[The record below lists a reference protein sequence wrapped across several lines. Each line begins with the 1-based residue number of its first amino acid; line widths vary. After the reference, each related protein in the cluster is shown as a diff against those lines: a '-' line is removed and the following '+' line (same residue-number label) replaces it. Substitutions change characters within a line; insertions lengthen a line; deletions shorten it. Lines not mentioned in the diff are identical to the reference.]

1 MTLIMTLSIMALSIT
16 TLSITKLST
25 TTLSIT
31 TISITPLSIN
41 RIQHKRKS
49 AWQKCHYAERH
60 IFMPNAI
67 MLSVD
72 MLSVIKL
79 SVVSPGEKACLEPI
93 FGLFQTLV
101 NYGRKKFY
109 DIWPWNDLNC
119 CLIFKLDQRSFE
131 RNKLETKRKTWK
143 MNNVRFGPFLLCN

>member
-1 MTLIMTLSIMALSIT
+1 
-16 TLSITKLST
+16 
-25 TTLSIT
+25 
-31 TISITPLSIN
+31 
-41 RIQHKRKS
+41 
-49 AWQKCHYAERH
+49 
-60 IFMPNAI
+60 MPNAAI
-67 MLSVD
+67 PSVDMLSVY

-131 RNKLETKRKTWK
+131 RNKLEKLEKCQIWT
-143 MNNVRFGPFLLCN
+143 VFVV